1 MFDFVGKRHWFLLF
15 SIIILIPG
23 IVSLIIPPGLRP
35 GIEFTSGTLMT
46 LDFEREVDQTA
57 LRDKM
62 ADLGHPEA
70 IIQRTGEGHYL
81 VRTKLLQD
89 DQRDATG
96 TVIQPGERQQL
107 INSLQAE
114 FGPLIVLSFDAVSPI
129 IAQEIAQKATLAVVV
144 SSFAILLYVTYA
156 FRSVSNPFRYGVCAI
171 LTLVQEVILV
181 LGIFSIM
188 GKVLGTEVDS
198 MFISAML
205 TVVGFSVQD
214 TIVVFDRIRENSKRM
229 IGRDL
234 GSIVNVS
241 LLQTGPRSLT
251 TNLTVVLTLVALL
264 LFGGQTIRDFVLTLL
279 IGFIAVTYSSIFV
292 GSQLLVMWENG
303 ELFSP
308 GKWFR
313 GGGRPAAA

>member
-1 MFDFVGKRHWFLLF
+1 MFDFVGKRHWFLLL
-15 SIIILIPG
+15 SVIMLIPG

-46 LDFEREVDQTA
+46 LDFEREADQAA
-57 LRDKM
+57 LRDRM
-62 ADLGHPEA
+62 AELGHPEA
-70 IIQRTGEGHYL
+70 IIQRTGEGNFL
-81 VRTKLLQD
+81 IRTKLLQD
-89 DQRDATG
+89 DVRDPNG
-96 TVIQPGERQQL
+96 IVIQPGERQQL
-107 INSLQAE
+107 TRGLEEQ
-114 FGPLIVLSFDAVSPI
+114 FGRVTVLSFDAVSPI
-129 IAQEIAQKATLAVVV
+129 IAQEIAQKATLAVAV

-229 IGRDL
+229 IGREL

-308 GKWFR
+308 GKWFKST
-313 GGGRPAAA
+313 GATA

>member
-46 LDFEREVDQTA
+46 LDFEREVDQAA

-313 GGGRPAAA
+313 GERGAAA